1 MLKRSSTA
9 VLYLTLSDGSSMFKK
24 ILIANRGEIALRIQ
38 RACNELGVKAVI
50 VYSEA
55 DREAK
60 YVKLAEEAVCI
71 GPAASV
77 QSYLS
82 MPSIISAAEVTDCE
96 AIHPGYGFLSENA
109 DFAERVEKSGFQFIG
124 PTPESIRIMGDKVAA
139 KQAMIKAGVPCVPG
153 SEGELPSD
161 PVLLKK
167 MAKTIGYPVI
177 IKAAGGGG
185 GRGMRVVID
194 EEHLLSAVQTTK
206 AEALSAFS
214 NPAVYMEKY
223 LQNPR
228 HIEIQILADQHKNAV
243 YLGERDCSMQRRH
256 QKVIEEAPAPHIPR
270 KLIEKIGE
278 RCVAACKRINY
289 RGAGT
294 FEFLYE
300 NGEFY
305 FIEMNTRVQVEH
317 PVTEYITHVDI
328 VKEQIRVAAG
338 LALSFNQKQITFSG
352 HSIECRI
359 NAEDPF
365 KFTPSPGRITMWHPP
380 GGPGVRVDSHA
391 YTNYYVPPYYDS
403 MIGKII
409 VHGDTRE
416 HALARMRTA
425 LAEMVVEGIHTNV
438 PLHREIMQDPKFI
451 EGGTN
456 IHYLEHWL
464 TTRPKPKKM
473 DPQ

>member
-1 MLKRSSTA
+1 
-9 VLYLTLSDGSSMFKK
+9 MFKK

-38 RACNELGVKAVI
+38 RACKELGVEAVV

-71 GPAASV
+71 GPAASSL
-77 QSYLS
+77 SYLN
-82 MPSIISAAEVTDCE
+82 MPAIISAAEVTDAQ

-109 DFAERVEKSGFQFIG
+109 DFAERVEKSGFVFIG
-124 PTPESIRIMGDKVAA
+124 PTPESIRMMGDKVSA

-153 SEGELPSD
+153 SEGELPDD
-161 PVLLKK
+161 PAQIRRI
-167 MAKTIGYPVI
+167 AKAVGYPVI

-185 GRGMRVVID
+185 GRGMRVVHNEAALIP
-194 EEHLLSAVQTTK
+194 AVQTTK
-206 AEALSAFS
+206 TEAGSAFG
-214 NPAVYMEKY
+214 NPAVYMEKF

-228 HIEIQILADQHKNAV
+228 HIEIQILADNYKNAI

-256 QKVIEEAPAPHIPR
+256 QKVIEEAPAPGIAR
-270 KLIEKIGE
+270 KLIERIGE
-278 RCVAACKRINY
+278 RCVTACKKMGY

-317 PVTEYITHVDI
+317 PVTEFITGVDI
-328 VKEQIRVAAG
+328 VKTQIMTAAG
-338 LALSFNQKQITFSG
+338 QKLPYTQRQIEIKG
-352 HSIECRI
+352 HAIECRI

-365 KFTPSPGRITMWHPP
+365 KFTPSPGRVTMWHPP
-380 GGPGVRVDSHA
+380 GGPGVRVDSHI
-391 YTNYYVPPYYDS
+391 YTNYFVPSHYDS

-409 VHGDTRE
+409 VHGDNRE

-425 LAEMVVEGIHTNV
+425 LGETVVEGIQTNIA
-438 PLHREIMQDPKFI
+438 LHRVLMSDPGFMA
-451 EGGTN
+451 GGTN
-456 IHYLEHWL
+456 IHYLEEWL
-464 TTRPKPKKM
+464 AVR
-473 DPQ
+473 QAS